1 MLAFRI
7 APHQLRGE
15 RSSHGRHMAIRAG
28 RFVIE
33 RELDPAG
40 TGPRRFHQIRSH
52 QIRSSE
58 SIQIAISSSTAPE
71 GYCPPRPDRIVCT
84 TGNF

>member
-15 RSSHGRHMAIRAG
+15 RSSHGRHVAIRAG
-28 RFVIE
+28 GFVIE

-40 TGPRRFHQIRSH
+40 TGPSRSH